1 MLFRSFFLYSGPFLL
16 EILSPSFVEMT
27 HFGKARLETSSL
39 IYKAKIYAMGFIE
52 IQGHVESTLFSET
65 IKWKMI
71 SKKLLQSEILM
82 V

>member
-1 MLFRSFFLYSGPFLL
+1 
-16 EILSPSFVEMT
+16 
-27 HFGKARLETSSL
+27 
-39 IYKAKIYAMGFIE
+39 MGFIE
-52 IQGHVESTLFSET
+52 IQDHVESTLFSET